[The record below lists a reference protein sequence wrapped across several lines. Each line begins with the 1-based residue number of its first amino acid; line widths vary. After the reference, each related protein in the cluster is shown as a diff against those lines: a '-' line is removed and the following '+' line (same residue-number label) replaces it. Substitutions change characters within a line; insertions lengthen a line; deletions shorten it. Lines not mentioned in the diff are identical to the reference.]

1 MAAHQAPPSLGFSR
15 QEHWSGLPFPSP
27 MHESES
33 EVAQLCPT
41 LSDPMDCSPPGSSV
55 HGTFQARVLEWGASA
70 FSDIYIFSLFQTN
83 VVMWP
88 EQFWGHEGGAF
99 PGDFAPYTG
108 TQDSSHACVNVPSPI
123 PFHASLYTDCVPWV
137 LNCLSCL
144 HTSLRA
150 FSHLSHDSH
159 CAFNLEFPSSFLCVG
174 LKRAHQLD
182 PVTRSSSPSFLTSPL
197 TWRWPLPSLNS
208 LNVFAFPCHVLLDVK
223 LDFKLLKGRSY
234 ASFLCPSLPPAQ
246 SFLWWV
252 NAMKLKD
259 AYSLEGKLWPT

>member
-1 MAAHQAPPSLGFSR
+1 
-15 QEHWSGLPFPSP
+15 